1 MKRREL
7 IKYLSVLPMTGA
19 VAGTIVPLEPLMA
32 EETPVNKSKPQS
44 GPKRLAAIISVYFTG
59 SHADVIVG
67 KYLEGFNQ
75 DEMAPYPDSK
85 IVSMFLEQFGERDTN
100 RGDIGRAMSKKH
112 NVPIFRTVADA
123 MTLGGDNLAVDG
135 VILIGEHGTY
145 PMNDKEQKLYPRF
158 EMFLKITDV
167 FRQYKKSVPVFND
180 KHLSWSWRQAKRMV
194 EISKELKFPMIAGST
209 IPVSWR
215 IPAID
220 TPYGVKQKYAV
231 GIAFSGL
238 DIYGFHLLDGL
249 QAVVERRKGGETG
262 VRAVQC
268 LEGQDCWN
276 YIDQNEWVKRLFD
289 QAISHSETRVQG
301 EMRVLAKN
309 PSVFIIDY
317 NDGLKAAAFLLT
329 GLVQDFTYA
338 VELEGQQKLFSTL
351 MKLQSGKPHY
361 HFGCL
366 VKNMEIMFKTGKA
379 PYPVERT
386 MLSSGILDFALESR
400 ILGHQLLET
409 PELSKVRYLCSPES
423 YFFSKGWDKN
433 GKRLD

>member
-7 IKYLSVLPMTGA
+7 IKYLSVLPVSGA
-19 VAGTIVPLEPLMA
+19 VAGAVLPFQAVQA
-32 EETPVNKSKPQS
+32 EEMVDYKPEIQS
-44 GPKRLAAIISVYFTG
+44 GPKRLAAIITEYRPG
-59 SHADVIVG
+59 SHADVIFG
-67 KYLEGFNQ
+67 KYLEGYNQ
-75 DEMAPYPDSK
+75 DQMGPYPDSK
-85 IVSMFLEQFGERDTN
+85 IVSMYTEQVPEND
-100 RGDIGRAMSKKH
+100 MSRPLAKKY
-112 NVPIFRTVADA
+112 NVPIFRTVVDA
-123 MTLGGDNLAVDG
+123 LTLGGDSLAVDG
-135 VILIGEHGTY
+135 VILVGEHGVY
-145 PMNDKEQKLYPRF
+145 PMNDKDQKMYPRF

-180 KHLSWSWRQAKRMV
+180 KHLSYSWRQAKRMV
-194 EISKELKFPMIAGST
+194 EISKELKFPMLAGST

-231 GIAFSGL
+231 GISYSGL

-289 QAISHSETRVQG
+289 QAISHSETREEG
-301 EMRVLAKN
+301 DMRVLVKKPA
-309 PSVFIIDY
+309 VFIIDY

-338 VELEGQQKLFSTL
+338 IDLEGQQKPFSTL
-351 MKLQSGKPHY
+351 MKLQAGKPHY

-400 ILGHQLLET
+400 ILGYKRVET
-409 PELSKVRYLCSPES
+409 PELSRVRYLSSPES
-423 YFFSKGWDKN
+423 HFFSKGWDEN

>member
-7 IKYLSVLPMTGA
+7 IKYLSVLPVSGA
-19 VAGTIVPLEPLMA
+19 VVGAMSPFQSAQA
-32 EETPVNKSKPQS
+32 EEMPDYKPEFQS
-44 GPKRLAAIISVYFTG
+44 GPKRLAAIITEYRPG
-59 SHADVIVG
+59 SHADVIIG

-75 DEMAPYPDSK
+75 DQMAPYPDSK
-85 IVSMFLEQFGERDTN
+85 IVSMFTEQVPDN
-100 RGDIGRAMSKKH
+100 DMSRPLAQKY

-123 MTLGGDNLAVDG
+123 LTLGGDQLAVDG
-135 VILIGEHGTY
+135 VILIGEHGVY
-145 PMNDKEQKLYPRF
+145 PSNDKEQKLYPRF

-194 EISKELKFPMIAGST
+194 EISRELKFPMLAGST

-220 TPYGVKQKYAV
+220 TPYGAKQKYAV
-231 GIAFSGL
+231 GISFSGL

-276 YIDQNEWVKRLFD
+276 YIEQNEWVKRLFD
-289 QAISHSETRVQG
+289 QAISHSETRVAG
-301 EMRVLAKN
+301 DMKEIVKN

-329 GLVQDFTYA
+329 GLLQDFTYA
-338 VELEGQQKLFSTL
+338 IDIEGEQKPFSTL
-351 MKLQSGKPHY
+351 MKLQGGKPHY

-366 VKNMEIMFKTGKA
+366 VKNMEIMFKTGKP

-400 ILGHQLLET
+400 ILGHKIVET
-409 PELSKVRYLCSPES
+409 PELSKVRYLSSPES

>member
-7 IKYLSVLPMTGA
+7 LKYLSIAPVSGA
-19 VAGTIVPLEPLMA
+19 VAAAIMPCQLDAKEVA
-32 EETPVNKSKPQS
+32 AYKPAVQS
-44 GPKRLAAIISVYFTG
+44 GPKRIAAIITEYRPN
-59 SHADVIVG
+59 SHADVLVG
-67 KYLEGFNQ
+67 KYLEGYNQ
-75 DEMAPYPDSK
+75 DQMPPYPDSK
-85 IVSMFLEQFGERDTN
+85 IVSMFTEQVPENDMS
-100 RGDIGRAMSKKH
+100 RALAKKY

-123 MTLGGDNLAVDG
+123 LTLGGDKLAVDG
-135 VILIGEHGTY
+135 VILVGEHGVY

-194 EISKELKFPMIAGST
+194 EISKEMNFAMLAGST
-209 IPVSWR
+209 IPVSLR
-215 IPAID
+215 IPAVD
-220 TPYGVKQKYAV
+220 TPYGVKQNYAV
-231 GIAFSGL
+231 GISFSGL

-262 VRAVQC
+262 VHAVQC
-268 LEGQDCWN
+268 LEGQACWD
-276 YIDQNEWVKRLFD
+276 YIDENKWVKRLFD
-289 QAISHSETRVQG
+289 QALSHSETRVAG
-301 EMRVLAKN
+301 EIRELVKKPA
-309 PSVFIIDY
+309 VFVVEY

-338 VELEGQQKLFSTL
+338 IDLEGQQKPFSTL
-351 MKLQSGKPHY
+351 MKLQAGKPHY

-366 VKNMEIMFKTGKA
+366 VKNIEIMFKTGKA

-400 ILGHQLLET
+400 ILGHKRLET
-409 PELSKVRYLCSPES
+409 PELSEVHYKSGPES
-423 YFFSKGWDKN
+423 HFFSKGWN
-433 GKRLD
+433 TEGKRLD